1 LYEIGP
7 GAHAIIACNGRGL
20 AMSAMLGTAVGNAIA
35 DDRMFDVPLPIA
47 EPEPA
52 RRRRLQMIGSR
63 LYPVYGRVRDA
74 LRI

>member
-1 LYEIGP
+1 
-7 GAHAIIACNGRGL
+7 
-20 AMSAMLGTAVGNAIA
+20 MLGTAVGNAVA
-35 DDRMFDVPLPIA
+35 DDRMSDVPLPIA